1 MIKDSIEQKRR
12 IGVAHTKRVTAPS
25 KMPINANQVD
35 FLNSNQESYEAY
47 PIFSAGFAEILET
60 LPDGRLIVQIKMD
73 SRFEIIEELQ
83 QIPYKVIKCTP
94 YIDTDLNENVESIKK
109 LRHNLDLMFIDL
121 ASANQSGLKAFIES
135 PEWTEIPLEEYSFA
149 IYSLVALEPDNLQ
162 RVLELKSPIE
172 RISFLNDALSL
183 KFLQ

>member
-1 MIKDSIEQKRR
+1 
-12 IGVAHTKRVTAPS
+12 
-25 KMPINANQVD
+25 
-35 FLNSNQESYEAY
+35 
-47 PIFSAGFAEILET
+47 
-60 LPDGRLIVQIKMD
+60 
-73 SRFEIIEELQ
+73 
-83 QIPYKVIKCTP
+83 
-94 YIDTDLNENVESIKK
+94 
-109 LRHNLDLMFIDL
+109 MFIDL